1 MIESLSSLPL
11 LSNFENTLQGR
22 IKRLKGRMHTAH
34 NPIYNESLLIQIETL
49 QWALSQVNN
58 RSKQAT

>member
-11 LSNFENTLQGR
+11 LSNFENILQGR
-22 IKRLKGRMHTAH
+22 IKGLKGRMHTAH

-49 QWALSQVNN
+49 QYL
-58 RSKQAT
+58 K